1 MKFLSGHLGYA
12 LRDEQL
18 RQNLRGLLR
27 YLAFLAAVVALY
39 SILFHFFMLRE
50 GEDHSWMTG
59 VYWTLTVMS
68 TLGFGDIT
76 FETDLGRAFSVVVLV
91 SGIVLLLIVL
101 PFAFIRYFYA
111 PWLEARLRLR
121 APREI
126 AEETRGHVLFSRW
139 DEVTRHLVPRL
150 EDAGVPCFVVEEDP
164 STATNLYGDGV
175 PVVRGDPDDMAT
187 YRATRADRA
196 AMAVLNRDDL
206 TNTNVALTIRE
217 IAPEVPLVAIVE
229 DEHSVD
235 ILELSGCHHVLPLKR
250 TLGEQLANRVNAGH
264 AQAHVVARYRDMLL
278 AEFSTHATPLAG
290 RTLAESRLREI
301 AGVNVVGVW
310 ERGRMLPPR
319 PDLRLGEM
327 SLPLVVGSAAAVE
340 RLNEFLFIYDTN
352 WNPVVVIG
360 GGKVGRAAAASLK
373 ARSIPVHMVER
384 DEEVAREVG
393 DLPERMVVGDA
404 ANRAVMRAVGVEDA
418 PSVILTTNDDAAN
431 IYLATY
437 ARRLNPEAHILS
449 RITHDRNLAAI
460 QRAGADLI
468 LSYSTLGAESVLA
481 LLQGRPPVVLGAGLS
496 FHDLPCPGELAG
508 KTLGESGIGKRT
520 GLTVIAV
527 EREEELLTDTGPAT
541 RLDPGC
547 VLLVLGTDEQV
558 VSFREEY
565 V

>member
-1 MKFLSGHLGYA
+1 
-12 LRDEQL
+12 
-18 RQNLRGLLR
+18 
-27 YLAFLAAVVALY
+27 
-39 SILFHFFMLRE
+39 
-50 GEDHSWMTG
+50 
-59 VYWTLTVMS
+59 
-68 TLGFGDIT
+68 
-76 FETDLGRAFSVVVLV
+76 
-91 SGIVLLLIVL
+91 
-101 PFAFIRYFYA
+101 
-111 PWLEARLRLR
+111 
-121 APREI
+121 
-126 AEETRGHVLFSRW
+126 
-139 DEVTRHLVPRL
+139 
-150 EDAGVPCFVVEEDP
+150 
-164 STATNLYGDGV
+164 
-175 PVVRGDPDDMAT
+175 
-187 YRATRADRA
+187 
-196 AMAVLNRDDL
+196 
-206 TNTNVALTIRE
+206 
-217 IAPEVPLVAIVE
+217 
-229 DEHSVD
+229 
-235 ILELSGCHHVLPLKR
+235 
-250 TLGEQLANRVNAGH
+250 
-264 AQAHVVARYRDMLL
+264 
-278 AEFSTHATPLAG
+278 
-290 RTLAESRLREI
+290 
-301 AGVNVVGVW
+301 
-310 ERGRMLPPR
+310 
-319 PDLRLGEM
+319 
-327 SLPLVVGSAAAVE
+327 
-340 RLNEFLFIYDTN
+340 
-352 WNPVVVIG
+352 
-360 GGKVGRAAAASLK
+360 
-373 ARSIPVHMVER
+373 MVER